1 MGSLHGSLV
10 KISVKLLEDTGE
22 PGHTFRRYH
31 GTDRAQI
38 RRIFILYIIHYE
50 CRICSSNLR
59 YTIKRQMGPG
69 RCQIKGLRRTGQQSV
84 IRNAHECPAPCSD
97 LR

>member
-22 PGHTFRRYH
+22 PGDTHIPAVVPWYRSGAEYSSCTEF
-31 GTDRAQI
+31 TTSAESAPLTSAI
-38 RRIFILYIIHYE
+38 R
-50 CRICSSNLR
+50 SN
-59 YTIKRQMGPG
+59 G

>member
-59 YTIKRQMGPG
+59 YTIKRQMPDQGTAQN
-69 RCQIKGLRRTGQQSV
+69 RSTKCHSK
-84 IRNAHECPAPCSD
+84 CS
-97 LR
+97 